1 LCGVSCIFPRCFDP
15 FFSDLNPNKQ
25 EAEMKIL
32 VINSGSSSIK
42 FQVIDKQTEKML
54 ASGLIERLGMSEG
67 RMKYRCGDRKIVVN
81 RPIADH
87 ETGLEL
93 LLETIAD
100 PEVGAV
106 SSLDE
111 IGACGHRVVHG
122 GEKFTSSVL
131 IDDSVL
137 VGLEEVS
144 DLAPLHNPANIMG
157 IRAAIKKLP
166 GIPNVAVFD
175 TAFHQTMPQVNYMY
189 ALPYKL
195 YEQYG
200 MRRYGFHGTSHQFVA
215 QRTAEILGRPEEEL
229 NIITCHLGNGCSVTA
244 IKGGKSIDTS
254 LGYGTFCGLVMGTRS
269 GDVDPAILL
278 DLIEKKGWSIEQ
290 VKKMVYKES
299 GLLGLSE
306 ISMDMRDIE
315 EEMFAGNERAK
326 LTFEIFADRVKKYIG
341 SYAATLGRLD
351 AVVFTAGIGE
361 NGWELRELICDNM
374 EVLGMELDR
383 EANQVKAVERIIS
396 TPESRV
402 AVLLVPTNEELMIA
416 RETARLAV

>member
-1 LCGVSCIFPRCFDP
+1 
-15 FFSDLNPNKQ
+15 
-25 EAEMKIL
+25 MKIL

-42 FQVIDKQTEKML
+42 FQVIDRDTEKML
-54 ASGLIERLGMSEG
+54 ASGLIERIGLSTG
-67 RMKYRCGDRKIVVN
+67 RMKYRSGDTKVVADK
-81 RPIADH
+81 PIPDH
-87 ETGLEL
+87 ETGLDL
-93 LLETIAD
+93 LLKTIVD
-100 PEVGAV
+100 PEIGAL

-131 IDDSVL
+131 IDDEVL
-137 VGLEEVS
+137 KGLEEVS
-144 DLAPLHNPANIMG
+144 GLAPLHNPANIMG

-166 GIPNVAVFD
+166 GVPNVAVFD

-195 YEQYG
+195 YEEYG

-215 QRTAEILGRPEEEL
+215 QRTAEILGRPLEEL

-244 IKGGKSIDTS
+244 VKGGKSIDTS

-278 DLIEKKGWSIEQ
+278 DLMENKGWSIEQ

-315 EEMFAGNERAK
+315 EKMFAGNERAK

-341 SYAATLGRLD
+341 SYAATLGKLD

-374 EVLGMELDR
+374 DVLGIELNR
-383 EANQVKAVERIIS
+383 EANQVKGVERIIS
-396 TPESRV
+396 TPQSRV
-402 AVLLVPTNEELMIA
+402 AVLVVPTNEELMIA

>member
-1 LCGVSCIFPRCFDP
+1 
-15 FFSDLNPNKQ
+15 
-25 EAEMKIL
+25 MKIL

-42 FQVIDKQTEKML
+42 FQVIDRDTEKML
-54 ASGLIERLGMSEG
+54 ASGLIERVGLADG
-67 RMKYRCGDRKIVVN
+67 RMKYRCGDTKVVVD
-81 RPIADH
+81 RPIPDH
-87 ETGLEL
+87 ETGLDL
-93 LLETIAD
+93 LLQTIVD
-100 PEVGAV
+100 PEIGAL

-131 IDDSVL
+131 IDDEVL
-137 VGLEEVS
+137 KGLEEVS
-144 DLAPLHNPANIMG
+144 GLAPLHNPANIMG

-195 YEQYG
+195 YEEYG

-215 QRTAEILGRPEEEL
+215 QRTAEILERPLEEL

-244 IKGGKSIDTS
+244 VKGGKSIDTS

-278 DLIEKKGWSIEQ
+278 DLMENKGWSIEQ

-315 EEMFAGNERAK
+315 ENMFAGNARAK

-374 EVLGMELDR
+374 DVLGIELDR
-383 EANQVKAVERIIS
+383 EANKVKGVEKIVS

-402 AVLLVPTNEELMIA
+402 AVLVVPTNEELMIA
-416 RETARLAV
+416 RETVRLAV

>member
-1 LCGVSCIFPRCFDP
+1 
-15 FFSDLNPNKQ
+15 
-25 EAEMKIL
+25 MKIL

-42 FQVIDKQTEKML
+42 FQVIDRDTEKML
-54 ASGLIERLGMSEG
+54 ASGLIERVGLADG
-67 RMKYRCGDRKIVVN
+67 RMKYRCGDTKVVVDKAI
-81 RPIADH
+81 PDH
-87 ETGLEL
+87 ETGLDL
-93 LLETIAD
+93 LLQTIVD
-100 PEVGAV
+100 PEIGAL

-131 IDDSVL
+131 IDDEVL
-137 VGLEEVS
+137 KGLEEVS
-144 DLAPLHNPANIMG
+144 GLAPLHNPANIMG

-195 YEQYG
+195 YEEYG

-215 QRTAEILGRPEEEL
+215 QRTAEILERPLEEL

-244 IKGGKSIDTS
+244 VKGGKSIDTS

-278 DLIEKKGWSIEQ
+278 DLMENKGWSIEQ

-315 EEMFAGNERAK
+315 NSMFAGNERAK

-374 EVLGMELDR
+374 DVLGIELDR
-383 EANQVKAVERIIS
+383 EANKVKGVEKIVS

-402 AVLLVPTNEELMIA
+402 AVLVVPTNEELMIA

>member
-1 LCGVSCIFPRCFDP
+1 
-15 FFSDLNPNKQ
+15 
-25 EAEMKIL
+25 MKIL

-42 FQVIDKQTEKML
+42 FQVIDRDTEKML
-54 ASGLIERLGMSEG
+54 ASGLIERVGLSEG
-67 RMKYRCGDRKIVVN
+67 RMKYRCGDTKIVVDK
-81 RPIADH
+81 PIPDH
-87 ETGLEL
+87 ETGLDL
-93 LLETIAD
+93 LLKTIVD
-100 PEVGAV
+100 PEIGAL

-131 IDDSVL
+131 IDEEVL
-137 VGLEEVS
+137 KGLEEVS
-144 DLAPLHNPANIMG
+144 GLAPLHNPANIMG

-166 GIPNVAVFD
+166 GVPNVAVFD

-195 YEQYG
+195 YEEYG

-215 QRTAEILGRPEEEL
+215 QRTAEILGKPLEEL

-244 IKGGKSIDTS
+244 VKGGKSIDTS

-278 DLIEKKGWSIEQ
+278 DLMENKGWSIEQ

-315 EEMFAGNERAK
+315 EKMFAGDARAK

-341 SYAATLGRLD
+341 SYAATLGKLD

-374 EVLGMELDR
+374 DVLGIELNR
-383 EANQVKAVERIIS
+383 EANQVKGVERIIS
-396 TPESRV
+396 TSQSRV
-402 AVLLVPTNEELMIA
+402 AVLVVPTNEELMIA
-416 RETARLAV
+416 RETVRLAV

>member
-1 LCGVSCIFPRCFDP
+1 
-15 FFSDLNPNKQ
+15 
-25 EAEMKIL
+25 MKIL

-42 FQVIDKQTEKML
+42 FQIIDRDTEKML
-54 ASGLIERLGMSEG
+54 ASGLLERIGMSEG
-67 RMKYRCGDRKIVVN
+67 RMKYKSNGKKTVID
-81 RPIADH
+81 RPIPDH
-87 ETGLEL
+87 ETGLDL
-93 LLETIAD
+93 VLSTIID
-100 PEVGAV
+100 PEIGAI
-106 SSLDE
+106 SSLED

-131 IDDSVL
+131 IDDQVL
-137 VGLEEVS
+137 RGLEEVS
-144 DLAPLHNPANIMG
+144 DMAPLHNPANIMG
-157 IRAAIKKLP
+157 IKAAMKKLP

-195 YEQYG
+195 YEDYG

-215 QRTAEILGRPEEEL
+215 QRTAEILGKPIEEL
-229 NIITCHLGNGCSVTA
+229 NIITCHLGNGCSITA
-244 IKGGKSIDTS
+244 VKGGKSIDTS

-269 GDVDPAILL
+269 GDVDPAILF
-278 DLIEKKGWSIEQ
+278 DLMENKGWTLEQ

-315 EEMFAGNERAK
+315 EKMFAGDQRAK

-341 SYAATLGRLD
+341 SYAATLGTLD
-351 AVVFTAGIGE
+351 AIVFTAGIGE

-374 EVLGMELDR
+374 DVFGIKLDL
-383 EANQVKAVERIIS
+383 EANEVKGVERVIS
-396 TPESRV
+396 KPDSKVT
-402 AVLLVPTNEELMIA
+402 VLLVPTNEELMIA
-416 RETARLAV
+416 RETVRLAE